1 MMANYSDSHRL
12 SVAPMMAVTD
22 RYFRYLFRQLSR
34 RSKLYTEMYVD
45 STLLHQQDNLHNF
58 LSNRPEDGPLAI
70 QLGGNNP
77 DTLAEAAEICEQ
89 WDFSEIN
96 LNCGCPSSKVS
107 DRCFGARLMLD
118 PGRVREITYG
128 IIRKVTRTP
137 VTVKCRIGVDDKDS
151 YEELTTFVRAVKDAG
166 VDHVIVHA
174 RKCLLNGLSTNAN
187 RTVPPLRYDVVH
199 RLALE
204 FPELEIVLNGGIGDL
219 GAANDHIVGT
229 GEWGGYGGGVAG
241 VMVGRAAYFDPWL
254 FRHTDSAVF
263 GSTDPGF
270 TRREIMEKCVD
281 RFTEIMQAGRLEGP
295 ESNRTR
301 HLCLGTVTKPLG
313 YLSSGAKGSRKFRQ
327 ELGRSVQ
334 AQSKIDPDTDDF
346 RDAVERAMAL
356 MPEGV
361 LDEPVGDTPECAL
374 GAHVLEA

>member
-1 MMANYSDSHRL
+1 MADYADSHRL

-45 STLLHQQDNLHNF
+45 QTLLHQQGNLHNF
-58 LSNRPEDGPLAI
+58 LSNRAEDGPVAV

-77 DTLAEAAEICEQ
+77 DTLAEVAEMCEQ
-89 WDFSEIN
+89 WEFSEIN

-118 PGRVREITYG
+118 PERVREIMHG
-128 IIRKVTRTP
+128 MIRKVTRTP
-137 VTVKCRIGVDDKDS
+137 VTVKCRIGVDDNDS
-151 YEELTTFVRAVKDAG
+151 YDELTSFVRAVKAAG

-174 RKCLLNGLSTNAN
+174 RKCLLNGLSTSAN

-204 FPELEIVLNGGIGDL
+204 FPELEIVLNGGINNL
-219 GAANDHIVGT
+219 AAVNDHIRGT

-241 VMVGRAAYFDPWL
+241 VMVGRAAYFDPWT
-254 FRHTDSAVF
+254 FRHTDSEVF
-263 GSTDPGF
+263 GSTDPGL
-270 TRREIMEKCVD
+270 TRREIMENCVD
-281 RFTEIMQAGRLEGP
+281 RFTEIMQDGRRHGP

-313 YLSSGAKGSRKFRQ
+313 YLSSGMKGSRKFRQ

-346 RDAVERAMAL
+346 REAVERAMAL
-356 MPEGV
+356 VPEGV
-361 LDEPVGDTPECAL
+361 LDEPVGDAPPPTL
-374 GAHVLEA
+374 GVSGLEA